1 MAPKRRRGG
10 TPQRQAKVSRGDA
23 ARHDNLAPEMCLPV
37 TASCDES
44 PKNTTASS
52 TTDTAVQLSIT
63 KAGPLQYPAPGD
75 GDDSSCSNGSFY
87 SATTLSY
94 SSCSDEE
101 VETMRWY
108 VNGEE
113 QLDML
118 DGASSDSSIIQ
129 LGDSCCQRKPAAP
142 FASLVGFAATHNE
155 PVISTTV
162 EKGVP
167 IYQMPQPKAT
177 AETPQASTVA
187 DTQGETA
194 VISPPVLQT
203 NSQRL
208 SSFKFGA
215 QKLMCKN
222 KSCQQ
227 FSSMVKDRPLKTSW
241 KFKMEQRAERKAL
254 LALDREIKEEKKR
267 KIEEKKRRR
276 EENLRR
282 REENAKKSEVVQI
295 SRSTNRPSEAYLL
308 LSITFM
314 IVVSFNALKLLE
326 LSKAKQHLLLGTFT
340 TTIAFCPVSMSPYVA
355 RACEVSI
362 KEPCTLKYSAL
373 LSVTRNC
380 QLLPCICFPTV

>member
-23 ARHDNLAPEMCLPV
+23 ARHDNLAPEMCFPV

-63 KAGPLQYPAPGD
+63 TAGPLQYPAPGD

-129 LGDSCCQRKPAAP
+129 LGDSCCQRTPAAP
-142 FASLVGFAATHNE
+142 FASLVGVAATHNE

-177 AETPQASTVA
+177 AETPHASTVA

-194 VISPPVLQT
+194 VISPPVLQ
-203 NSQRL
+203 
-208 SSFKFGA
+208 
-215 QKLMCKN
+215 
-222 KSCQQ
+222 
-227 FSSMVKDRPLKTSW
+227 
-241 KFKMEQRAERKAL
+241 
-254 LALDREIKEEKKR
+254 
-267 KIEEKKRRR
+267 
-276 EENLRR
+276 
-282 REENAKKSEVVQI
+282 
-295 SRSTNRPSEAYLL
+295 
-308 LSITFM
+308 
-314 IVVSFNALKLLE
+314 
-326 LSKAKQHLLLGTFT
+326 
-340 TTIAFCPVSMSPYVA
+340 
-355 RACEVSI
+355 
-362 KEPCTLKYSAL
+362 
-373 LSVTRNC
+373 
-380 QLLPCICFPTV
+380 